1 MLPAVCRED
10 EMLLSEIAAVDG
22 RERIIPFETAT
33 ANARTVAAAKNIAIV
48 RILGAKV
55 DGNGSNE
62 KYS

>member
-1 MLPAVCRED
+1 
-10 EMLLSEIAAVDG
+10 MLLSEIAAVDG